1 MRRHWKVLI
10 LAVILGLFA
19 QSAAAMAEGEEETG
33 AFGAFRLKG
42 SNGYSVLVMAFSR
55 PHYEHG
61 EVLVWAAKRN
71 EAVIYLAPAR
81 VTATT
86 IDGNLGAVGR
96 ISVAFEAN
104 GASEQVGTSCDLG
117 SKVSFQPGSW
127 DGTIALAGEEGFTRV
142 GETRAKA
149 IVNPFIDIVCGDSIG
164 ISEGSGPGVRGAR
177 LVARSANSRRA
188 LFLQVNKNHRG
199 APVRVESSL
208 EERRGRLLVNREVVH
223 RYPTRSFSF
232 DPLLRTATFDPPA
245 PFSGAATFHRNANP
259 ANRWTGNLSVDFP
272 GHADVPLVG
281 RRFRAALVHATRSEE
296 KAHSKPLKR
305 PDFLLSA
312 SKKLAPKPR

>member
-1 MRRHWKVLI
+1 MLMLV
-10 LAVILGLFA
+10 VILGLVA
-19 QSAAAMAEGEEETG
+19 QPAGAMAEGEEETG

-61 EVLVWAAKRN
+61 EVLVWAAKRD
-71 EAVIYLAPAR
+71 EAVIYLVPAR

-104 GASEQVGTSCDLG
+104 GAPEQVRTSCDHG
-117 SKVSFQPGSW
+117 GKFSFQPGSW

-142 GETRAKA
+142 REARAKA
-149 IVNPFIDIVCGDSIG
+149 IVNPFIDIACGDGVG

-177 LVARSANSRRA
+177 LVARSANSRHA

-208 EERRGRLLVNREVVH
+208 EERRGRLLVDREVVH
-223 RYPTRSFSF
+223 RYPARSFSF
-232 DPLLRTATFDPPA
+232 DPLLRIATFDPPG
-245 PFSGAATFHRNANP
+245 PFSGTATFHRNANP
-259 ANRWTGNLSVDFP
+259 ANCWTGNLSVDFP
-272 GHADVPLVG
+272 GRADVPLVG
-281 RRFRAALVHATRSEE
+281 SRFHAALVHATRSEE
-296 KAHSKPLKR
+296 EARSKGGEITGVSPYSRYARGKR
-305 PDFLLSA
+305 HA
-312 SKKLAPKPR
+312 